1 MKKVLKIVTSRL
13 FISFLLLFVQVG
25 FLGFLAFRM
34 TSNFNA
40 ILTSCLLGLL
50 LGIFICSRDDN
61 PSYKVGWLLLI
72 IPFPIFGIFLYLVF
86 GNKKLGKW
94 GRRKIKS
101 YSEIVKE
108 HEDVDFPQQ
117 CSTSELDDPI
127 LKRQADYIQT
137 TSSFGLFR
145 DTSTKLFSLGDDSY
159 PVIMDCIR
167 NARKFILLEFFIVD
181 EGMMWTQM
189 LEVLTQKVKEGVEVY
204 FMYDDMGSIN
214 TRPAGYSSKLKELGI
229 NAATFNP
236 VQPRMN
242 PILNYRDHRKILVID
257 GNIGF
262 SGGINLAD
270 EYINRKIRF
279 GHWKDSVIML
289 QGSAVLSMT
298 LMFFQLYYFTIKRSM
313 QDSAFDIQKY
323 MPTMKAPSD
332 GFVQV
337 FGDSPLDMHNVSENE
352 YLQIINTA
360 TRYVWI
366 TTPYLILDN
375 EMITALIL
383 AAQSGVDVRI
393 ITPHFPDKKTVFIV
407 TQANYRRLV
416 LGGVKI
422 FEYTPGFIHSKA
434 FVSDDR
440 VAVVGTTN
448 MDYRSFYLHFECS
461 VVLYQTSTVVEVR
474 DDIERTLEVCQAIT
488 EQDLADTPWIKKKAQ
503 QIISLFAPM
512 L

>member
-1 MKKVLKIVTSRL
+1 
-13 FISFLLLFVQVG
+13 
-25 FLGFLAFRM
+25 
-34 TSNFNA
+34 
-40 ILTSCLLGLL
+40 
-50 LGIFICSRDDN
+50 
-61 PSYKVGWLLLI
+61 
-72 IPFPIFGIFLYLVF
+72 
-86 GNKKLGKW
+86 
-94 GRRKIKS
+94 
-101 YSEIVKE
+101 
-108 HEDVDFPQQ
+108 
-117 CSTSELDDPI
+117 
-127 LKRQADYIQT
+127 
-137 TSSFGLFR
+137 
-145 DTSTKLFSLGDDSY
+145 
-159 PVIMDCIR
+159 
-167 NARKFILLEFFIVD
+167 
-181 EGMMWTQM
+181 
-189 LEVLTQKVKEGVEVY
+189 
-204 FMYDDMGSIN
+204 
-214 TRPAGYSSKLKELGI
+214 
-229 NAATFNP
+229 
-236 VQPRMN
+236 
-242 PILNYRDHRKILVID
+242 
-257 GNIGF
+257 
-262 SGGINLAD
+262 
-270 EYINRKIRF
+270 
-279 GHWKDSVIML
+279 
-289 QGSAVLSMT
+289 
-298 LMFFQLYYFTIKRSM
+298 
-313 QDSAFDIQKY
+313 
-323 MPTMKAPSD
+323 MKAPSD

-434 FVSDDR
+434 FVSDDK